1 MTPPASAI
9 HPKGPPML
17 VSLVTG
23 ARRFANRILN
33 KSHNK
38 IRYKSSLVKDVGS
51 VVAHRHEGGGT
62 HGVASV
68 EELLLPRHLQD
79 LLDHARDIILS
90 HLVPGEVPE
99 MVVEPGVRVEV
110 SVIPAVSVSSVVA
123 QPDIVASVGKD
134 VTWTTCL

>member
-1 MTPPASAI
+1 MMPPASAI

-38 IRYKSSLVKDVGS
+38 ICYKYLLVEDVGS
-51 VVAHRHEGGGT
+51 VVAHRHEGGGA

-68 EELLLPRHLQD
+68 EELLLPGHLKN
-79 LLDHARDIILS
+79 LLHHARDVILS

-110 SVIPAVSVSSVVA
+110 CVISAVSVSSVVP
-123 QPDIVASVGKD
+123 QPDVIASVGED
-134 VTWTTCL
+134 VAWTTCL

>member
-1 MTPPASAI
+1 
-9 HPKGPPML
+9 ML

-33 KSHNK
+33 KSPN
-38 IRYKSSLVKDVGS
+38 KSSPVKDVGS
-51 VVAHRHEGGGT
+51 VVAHSHEGGGA

-68 EELLLPRHLQD
+68 EQLLLTRHLED
-79 LLDHARDIILS
+79 LLDHARDIVLG
-90 HLVPGEVPE
+90 HLVPREVPE

-123 QPDIVASVGKD
+123 QPDVVASVGED
-134 VTWTTCL
+134 VAWTTCL